1 MSFALSIADEGNV
14 TVIAC
19 TGELDAV
26 SAPDLDRAVDDAL
39 RASPAGVV
47 LNLGSLTFLDSVGLR
62 SVLSARRRARDTG
75 CPFKVVS
82 PHAPARR
89 VLDLAGLG

>member
-39 RASPAGVV
+39 RASCPCLA
-47 LNLGSLTFLDSVGLR
+47 LDLSQLSFIDSVGLR
-62 SVLSARRRARDTG
+62 SVLAARRRAADAGTA
-75 CPFKVVS
+75 FTLTS
-82 PHAPARR
+82 PHRPARR
-89 VLDLAGLG
+89 VLDLAGL